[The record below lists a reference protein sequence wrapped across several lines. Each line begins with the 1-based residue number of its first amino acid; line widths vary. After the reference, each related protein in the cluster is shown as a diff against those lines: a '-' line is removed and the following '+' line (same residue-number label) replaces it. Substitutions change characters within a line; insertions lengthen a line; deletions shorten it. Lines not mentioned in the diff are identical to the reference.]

1 MVLLSTVILL
11 PGVAID
17 RNIFARYCYWTV
29 VMLPGIAIDRSDVAG
44 MLSTIVVL
52 LRSDIDSQ
60 WSRDDA

>member
-1 MVLLSTVILL
+1 MDRSGVARHCYRPLWCCQALLST
-11 PGVAID
+11 P
-17 RNIFARYCYWTV
+17 